1 MLSRPPFFL
10 HVQAKHKTD
19 TPTFQDD
26 KSMCD
31 LLYEHEEPGHSCI
44 ITAPQSLIKPLGL
57 FGTSS
62 IFPQIRNNNKNGL
75 RQFLRSYGCKK
86 YYKSLKKK
94 NESDIIES
102 ASTDFTLCHGFVA
115 CYYLKPNLME
125 SKNRHKARLVHEL
138 PL

>member
-1 MLSRPPFFL
+1 
-10 HVQAKHKTD
+10 
-19 TPTFQDD
+19 
-26 KSMCD
+26 MCD

-94 NESDIIES
+94 TSL
-102 ASTDFTLCHGFVA
+102 TL
-115 CYYLKPNLME
+115 
-125 SKNRHKARLVHEL
+125 SNRLAPISLCVMVL
-138 PL
+138 